1 MVVLAEEDNGTG
13 KLYCPALVADT
24 LGRNSVQE
32 VHDVEVLLLA
42 RLDGTEV
49 ARQWLA
55 MASRAGGWRSME

>member
-1 MVVLAEEDNGTG
+1 VVLAEEDNGTG

-55 MASRAGGWRSME
+55 MAS